1 MRSIGLMGE
10 MVVELPSPVRE
21 RVFPMQL
28 NIEVR
33 QLVQQTA
40 GSAEPLLPWILGS
53 VDDGPRVEP
62 ALRPYSYTSECE
74 CPDDCLRDHE
84 NE

>member
-1 MRSIGLMGE
+1 MKLDIDMGQ
-10 MVVELPSPVRE
+10 PVQ
-21 RVFPMQL
+21 VSGG
-28 NIEVR
+28 
-33 QLVQQTA
+33 A
-40 GSAEPLLPWILGS
+40 AEPSHPWILGL

-74 CPDDCLRDHE
+74 CPADCLRDHE

>member
-1 MRSIGLMGE
+1 MGE
-10 MVVELPSPVRE
+10 MVVELPSQRDE

-33 QLVQQTA
+33 QRVQQKA
-40 GSAEPLLPWILGS
+40 GSAEPSNPWILGL
-53 VDDGPRVEP
+53 VDDGPRAEP
-62 ALRPYSYTSECE
+62 GLRPYSYTSECE